1 MNVLFL
7 IHRYPPAVGGSERF
21 VQAIARRLVAE
32 GHQATVYT
40 SNLLEMEGFWLR
52 GRERLATG
60 WEDDTGVRVRR
71 FDAVVLPL
79 HSAMSQLLGRVP
91 WAPLGLTMLPPGLFL
106 PDLWRAVRAGGEF
119 DVIHASA
126 YPSLMYLG
134 NVAARR
140 SGARLVLMPCTHP
153 RGDGDGAQGR
163 HFISKRV
170 VNLHHQADAI
180 IALTERERQM
190 MKRAGVEG
198 EQLHV
203 TGAGVDPASALRAD
217 GTRFRQQY
225 ELASDTPIVA
235 FVGHKTV
242 GKGAL
247 HLLDACEVLL
257 AERPSLTFALVGA
270 LTKDFTQRYQSL
282 PDDIRRRVLN
292 LSLSEQEKHDLLA
305 ASSVLAL
312 PSQEDSFGIVL
323 LEAWLHGKPV
333 IGARAGGIPDVIDE
347 GQTGLLVPYGDV
359 SALSKAIS
367 WLLDHPGEADQMGSR
382 GREITLQR
390 WTWDTVYKRVRSVYK
405 QILTR

>member
-225 ELASDTPIVA
+225 ELASDTPIVS

>member
-21 VQAIARRLVAE
+21 VQALARRLVAE

-40 SNLLEMEGFWLR
+40 SNLLDVEGFWLR

-60 WEDDTGVRVRR
+60 MEDDSGVSVRR
-71 FDAVVLPL
+71 FEAVVLPL
-79 HSAMSQLLGRVP
+79 HSATSQVLSLVP
-91 WAPLGLTMLPPGLFL
+91 WAPLGLTMLPPGLVL

-140 SGARLVLMPCTHP
+140 SGAKSVLMPCTHP
-153 RGDGDGAQGR
+153 RGDGDGTR
-163 HFISKRV
+163 RRYFVSKRV
-170 VNLHHQADAI
+170 LNLYHQAEAI
-180 IALTERERQM
+180 IALTEHERQV
-190 MKRAGVEG
+190 MKRAGVPG
-198 EQLHV
+198 DRLHV
-203 TGAGVDPASALRAD
+203 TGAGVDPASALGAD
-217 GTRFRQQY
+217 GMRFRQQY
-225 ELASDTPIVA
+225 ELASDTPIVS
-235 FVGHKTV
+235 FVGHKTA

-247 HLLDACEVLL
+247 YLLDACEVLL
-257 AERPSLTFALVGA
+257 AQRPGLVFALVGA
-270 LTKDFTQRYQSL
+270 GTEEFSRRYRTL
-282 PDDIRRRVLN
+282 PDGVRRRVLN

-312 PSQEDSFGIVL
+312 PSRDDSFGIVL

-347 GQTGLLVPYGDV
+347 GQTGLLVSYGDV

-367 WLLDHPGEADQMGSR
+367 WLLDHPEEAEQMGSQ
-382 GREITLQR
+382 GREMTLQR
-390 WTWDTVYKRVRSVYK
+390 WTWDAVYKKVRAVYK

>member
-40 SNLLEMEGFWLR
+40 SNVLEMEGFWLR
-52 GRERLATG
+52 GYKRLTAG
-60 WEDDTGVRVRR
+60 MEDDTGVRIRR
-71 FDAVVLPL
+71 FEAAVLPL
-79 HSAMSQLLGRVP
+79 HSATSQLLGLVP
-91 WAPLGLTMLPPGLFL
+91 WAPIGLTMLPPGLVL

-134 NVAARR
+134 NVAACR

-153 RGDGDGAQGR
+153 GGDGDGARQR
-163 HFISKRV
+163 YSVSKRV
-170 VNLHHQADAI
+170 ISLYHKADAI
-180 IALTERERQM
+180 IALTERERRM
-190 MKRAGVEG
+190 MSQAGLPG
-198 EQLHV
+198 ERLHV

-217 GTRFRQQY
+217 GTRFRQTHK
-225 ELASDTPIVA
+225 LAADTPIIA
-235 FVGHKTV
+235 FVGHKTA

-247 HLLDACEVLL
+247 HLLDTCRALL
-257 AERPSLTFALVGA
+257 AERPDLTFALVGA
-270 LTKDFTQRYQSL
+270 LTKDFTQRYQTL
-282 PDDIRRRVLN
+282 PDGIRHRVLN

-305 ASSVLAL
+305 ASSVLVL
-312 PSQEDSFGIVL
+312 PSRDDSFGIVL

-347 GQTGLLVPYGDV
+347 GYTGLLVPYGDV
-359 SALSKAIS
+359 SAMAQAIS
-367 WLLDHPGEADQMGSR
+367 RLLDHPEEADQMGSR
-382 GREITLQR
+382 GRDVTLQR
-390 WTWDTVYKRVRSVYK
+390 WTWDAVYKRVRGVYK
-405 QILTR
+405 QMLTR

>member
-7 IHRYPPAVGGSERF
+7 IHRYPPALGGSERF
-21 VQAIARRLVAE
+21 VQAIAHRLVAE

-40 SNLLEMEGFWLR
+40 SNLLDVEGFWLR
-52 GRERLATG
+52 GSERLATG
-60 WEDDTGVRVRR
+60 MEDDTGVRVRR
-71 FDAVVLPL
+71 FKAAVLPL
-79 HSAMSQLLGRVP
+79 HSATSQLLGLVP
-91 WAPLGLTMLPPGLFL
+91 WAPIGLTMLPPGLVL
-106 PDLWRAVRAGGEF
+106 PDLWRAVRAGREF

-134 NVAARR
+134 AVAARR
-140 SGARLVLMPCTHP
+140 SGVKLVLMPCTHP
-153 RGDGDGAQGR
+153 GDDGDGEKR
-163 HFISKRV
+163 RYFVSRRV

-190 MKRAGVEG
+190 MKRAGVPG
-198 EQLHV
+198 ERLHV
-203 TGAGVDPASALRAD
+203 TGAGVDPASALGAD
-217 GTRFRQQY
+217 GTRFRQKY
-225 ELASDTPIVA
+225 ELTSDTPIVA

-247 HLLDACEVLL
+247 YLLDACQLLL
-257 AERPSLTFALVGA
+257 AERPGLTFALVGA
-270 LTKDFTQRYQSL
+270 LTKEFTQRYQTL
-282 PDDIRRRVLN
+282 PDGVRRRVLN
-292 LSLSEQEKHDLLA
+292 LSLSEQEKQDLLA

>member
-40 SNLLEMEGFWLR
+40 SNVLEIEGFWLR
-52 GRERLATG
+52 GRKRLATG
-60 WEDDTGVRVRR
+60 IEDDTGVRVRR
-71 FDAVVLPL
+71 FEAVVLPL
-79 HSAMSQLLGRVP
+79 HSATSQLLGLVP
-91 WAPLGLTMLPPGLFL
+91 WAPLGLTMLPPGLVL

-140 SGARLVLMPCTHP
+140 SGARSVLMPCTHP
-153 RGDGDGAQGR
+153 GGDDDGARRGY
-163 HFISKRV
+163 FVSKRV
-170 VNLHHQADAI
+170 LNLHHQADAI

-190 MKRAGVEG
+190 MKRSGVPG
-198 EQLHV
+198 ERLHV
-203 TGAGVDPASALRAD
+203 AGAGVDPASALSAD
-217 GTRFRQQY
+217 GTRFRQKHG
-225 ELASDTPIVA
+225 LASDAPIVA
-235 FVGHKTV
+235 FVGHKTA

-247 HLLDACEVLL
+247 YLLDACQALL
-257 AERPSLTFALVGA
+257 AERTGLTFALVGA
-270 LTKDFTQRYQSL
+270 RTEDFTRRYQTL
-282 PDDIRRRVLN
+282 PDGVRRRVLD

-312 PSQEDSFGIVL
+312 PSREDGFGIVL

-359 SALSKAIS
+359 SALSQAIS
-367 WLLDHPGEADQMGSR
+367 WLLDHPEEAEKMGSQ

-390 WTWDTVYKRVRSVYK
+390 WTWDAVYKRVRAVYK
-405 QILTR
+405 RILPR